1 MRRPVPTFYGVP
13 QSKAPLAQA
22 VAQMPFSAGIAQLP
36 AAQAAAVAQAAQAVQ
51 SGKKPSSLNLPAGG
65 LFSQNAAANTLMQQ
79 MASPIS
85 AIAQAAAGTA
95 AAAAKPPKKTGS
107 NSSGAFWS
115 LADQKAPS
123 FQRGSG
129 SGNIGTGR
137 TVTVKAPASNAFATT
152 PSGTTAVAEVPIDYA
167 LQAAGGGA
175 VPSAAEASSGGGGG
189 GGGGGFTATEDPA
202 AEEGAP
208 VEDAGMAAKAM
219 AWLKEPMFGVPRGV
233 LLAGAAAGGFYF
245 YRGRR

>member
-1 MRRPVPTFYGVP
+1 MRRSVPTFYGKP

-22 VAQMPFSAGIAQLP
+22 AAQFNVGFPPLP
-36 AAQAAAVAQAAQAVQ
+36 PAQAAVVAQAAQAVQ
-51 SGKKPSSLNLPAGG
+51 AGKKPSSLPSGG
-65 LFSQNAAANTLMQQ
+65 LFAQNTAANALMQQ
-79 MASPIS
+79 MSSPIPV
-85 AIAQAAAGTA
+85 IAQAAAGTA

-107 NSSGAFWS
+107 NNSGAFWS
-115 LADQKAPS
+115 VANQQAPMGV
-123 FQRGSG
+123 QRGSG

-137 TVTVKAPASNAFATT
+137 TMTIKAPASNVFATT
-152 PSGTTAVAEVPIDYA
+152 PGGTTAVAEVPVDYA
-167 LQAAGGGA
+167 LQAASGGA
-175 VPSAAEASSGGGGG
+175 VPSAAEASSGGGGGG

-208 VEDAGMAAKAM
+208 VEDAGMVAKAM

-233 LLAGAAAGGFYF
+233 LLAGAAAGGVYF